1 MDFLSV
7 GACVQ
12 QSGQKQRTCN
22 CANSIDHRSP
32 LRREEGLRSGSS
44 GLSVEHPMT
53 GPNRTGRIRVQM
65 KAGTILARALLI
77 VGLTSVAIE
86 AQQEA
91 AFVRLI

>member
-1 MDFLSV
+1 
-7 GACVQ
+7 
-12 QSGQKQRTCN
+12 
-22 CANSIDHRSP
+22 
-32 LRREEGLRSGSS
+32 
-44 GLSVEHPMT
+44 
-53 GPNRTGRIRVQM
+53 M